1 MTLKAV
7 IFGSIGSFSETS
19 RIQLESFNEAL
30 LQNGLKQQWDEKEY
44 IEFLKIQ
51 GGINRLKI
59 IFPENSPQVLEMIH
73 SEKTRL
79 FQQKLAEGE
88 SFLRIGFEAFCEMLL
103 QNNILIGL
111 ASTTFLESIEA
122 ILKSLN
128 TISRENFTF
137 IGHQGLT
144 QRQKPDP
151 EIYEM
156 ALREMG
162 VKKDEVLA
170 FEDTRLSLM
179 SPMHAG
185 IKTIAIPGE
194 LSSGQDF
201 SEATLV
207 IQQYSDLDLE
217 RLNEFFFLNKINEL
231 RENIQSVFIGFWNLM
246 ICMESKH
253 FHFKELDII
262 HFQMCDSVFFQL
274 LEGALRC
281 ISKSSISI
289 FPGFHVPNTKPL
301 QQRQPNQSPKCPV

>member
-51 GGINRLKI
+51 GGLNRLKQV
-59 IFPENSPQVLEMIH
+59 FPESNPQVLEKIH
-73 SEKTRL
+73 SDKTRL
-79 FQQKLAEGE
+79 FQQKLTEGE
-88 SFLRIGFEAFCEMLL
+88 SFLRTGFEAFCKMLL

-111 ASTTFLESIEA
+111 ASTTFLDSIDA

-128 TISRENFTF
+128 TISRENFAF

-179 SPMHAG
+179 SPIHAG

-194 LSSGQDF
+194 LSNGQDF

-207 IQQYSDLDLE
+207 IQQNCDLDLE
-217 RLNEFFFLNKINEL
+217 RLNEI
-231 RENIQSVFIGFWNLM
+231 
-246 ICMESKH
+246 
-253 FHFKELDII
+253 
-262 HFQMCDSVFFQL
+262 L
-274 LEGALRC
+274 L
-281 ISKSSISI
+281 S
-289 FPGFHVPNTKPL
+289 
-301 QQRQPNQSPKCPV
+301 

>member
-30 LQNGLKQQWDEKEY
+30 SQNGLKHQWDEKEY

-51 GGINRLKI
+51 GGLNRLKQV
-59 IFPENSPQVLEMIH
+59 FPESSPQVLEKIH
-73 SEKTRL
+73 SDKTRL
-79 FQQKLAEGE
+79 FQQKLTERE
-88 SFLRIGFEAFCEMLL
+88 SYLRTGFEAFCKMLL

-111 ASTTFLESIEA
+111 ASTTFMDSIDA

-128 TISRENFTF
+128 TISKVNFAF

-151 EIYEM
+151 EIYEI

-162 VKKDEVLA
+162 VKKEEVVA

-179 SPMHAG
+179 SPIHAG

-217 RLNEFFFLNKINEL
+217 RLNEIML
-231 RENIQSVFIGFWNLM
+231 S
-246 ICMESKH
+246 
-253 FHFKELDII
+253 
-262 HFQMCDSVFFQL
+262 
-274 LEGALRC
+274 
-281 ISKSSISI
+281 
-289 FPGFHVPNTKPL
+289 
-301 QQRQPNQSPKCPV
+301 

>member
-30 LQNGLKQQWDEKEY
+30 SQNGLKQQWDEKEY

-51 GGINRLKI
+51 GGLNRLKQV
-59 IFPENSPQVLEMIH
+59 FPESNPQVLEKIH
-73 SEKTRL
+73 SDKTRL
-79 FQQKLAEGE
+79 FQQKLTEGE
-88 SFLRIGFEAFCEMLL
+88 SFLRTGFEAFCKMLL

-111 ASTTFLESIEA
+111 ASTTFLDSIDA

-128 TISRENFTF
+128 TISRENFAF

-151 EIYEM
+151 EIYEI

-162 VKKDEVLA
+162 VKKEEVLA

-179 SPMHAG
+179 SPIHAG

-194 LSSGQDF
+194 LSNGQDF

-207 IQQYSDLDLE
+207 IQQYSDLDLK
-217 RLNEFFFLNKINEL
+217 RLNEI
-231 RENIQSVFIGFWNLM
+231 
-246 ICMESKH
+246 
-253 FHFKELDII
+253 
-262 HFQMCDSVFFQL
+262 L
-274 LEGALRC
+274 L
-281 ISKSSISI
+281 S
-289 FPGFHVPNTKPL
+289 
-301 QQRQPNQSPKCPV
+301 

>member
-1 MTLKAV
+1 MTMTLKAV

-19 RIQLESFNEAL
+19 RIQLESLNEAL
-30 LQNGLKQQWDEKEY
+30 SQNGLKHQWNEKEY

-51 GGINRLKI
+51 GGLNRLKQV
-59 IFPENSPQVLEMIH
+59 FPESSPQVLEKIH
-73 SEKTRL
+73 SDKTRL
-79 FQQKLAEGE
+79 FQEKLVEGE

-111 ASTTFLESIEA
+111 ASTTFLESIDA

-179 SPMHAG
+179 SPIHAG

-217 RLNEFFFLNKINEL
+217 RLNEI
-231 RENIQSVFIGFWNLM
+231 
-246 ICMESKH
+246 
-253 FHFKELDII
+253 
-262 HFQMCDSVFFQL
+262 L
-274 LEGALRC
+274 L
-281 ISKSSISI
+281 S
-289 FPGFHVPNTKPL
+289 
-301 QQRQPNQSPKCPV
+301 

>member
-1 MTLKAV
+1 MTMTLKAV

-30 LQNGLKQQWDEKEY
+30 SQNGLKQQWDEKEY

-51 GGINRLKI
+51 GGLNRLKQV
-59 IFPENSPQVLEMIH
+59 FPESSPQVLEKIH
-73 SEKTRL
+73 SDKTRL

-111 ASTTFLESIEA
+111 ASTTFLDSIDA

-128 TISRENFTF
+128 TISRENFAF

-151 EIYEM
+151 EIYEI

-179 SPMHAG
+179 SPIHAG

-217 RLNEFFFLNKINEL
+217 RLNEI
-231 RENIQSVFIGFWNLM
+231 
-246 ICMESKH
+246 
-253 FHFKELDII
+253 
-262 HFQMCDSVFFQL
+262 L
-274 LEGALRC
+274 L
-281 ISKSSISI
+281 S
-289 FPGFHVPNTKPL
+289 
-301 QQRQPNQSPKCPV
+301 

>member
-1 MTLKAV
+1 MTMTLKAV
-7 IFGSIGSFSETS
+7 IFGSIGSFSETYG
-19 RIQLESFNEAL
+19 IQLESFNEGL
-30 LQNGLKQQWDEKEY
+30 SQNGVKQQWDEKEY

-51 GGINRLKI
+51 GGLNRLKQV
-59 IFPENSPQVLEMIH
+59 FPESNPQVLEKIH
-73 SEKTRL
+73 SDKTRL

-111 ASTTFLESIEA
+111 ASTTFLESIDA
-122 ILKSLN
+122 IMKNLN
-128 TISRENFTF
+128 TISRENFAF

-144 QRQKPDP
+144 KRQKPDP
-151 EIYEM
+151 EIYEI

-179 SPMHAG
+179 SPIHAG

-217 RLNEFFFLNKINEL
+217 RLNEILH
-231 RENIQSVFIGFWNLM
+231 S
-246 ICMESKH
+246 
-253 FHFKELDII
+253 
-262 HFQMCDSVFFQL
+262 
-274 LEGALRC
+274 
-281 ISKSSISI
+281 
-289 FPGFHVPNTKPL
+289 
-301 QQRQPNQSPKCPV
+301 

>member
-30 LQNGLKQQWDEKEY
+30 SQNGLKQQWNEKEY

-51 GGINRLKI
+51 GGLNRLKQV
-59 IFPENSPQVLEMIH
+59 FPESSPQLLEKIH
-73 SEKTRL
+73 SDKTRL
-79 FQQKLAEGE
+79 FQHKLAEGE
-88 SFLRIGFEAFCEMLL
+88 SFLRTGFEAFCEMLL

-111 ASTTFLESIEA
+111 ASTTFLESIDA

-156 ALREMG
+156 ALREME
-162 VKKDEVLA
+162 VRKDEVLA

-179 SPMHAG
+179 SPIHAG

-217 RLNEFFFLNKINEL
+217 RLNEI
-231 RENIQSVFIGFWNLM
+231 
-246 ICMESKH
+246 
-253 FHFKELDII
+253 
-262 HFQMCDSVFFQL
+262 L
-274 LEGALRC
+274 L
-281 ISKSSISI
+281 S
-289 FPGFHVPNTKPL
+289 
-301 QQRQPNQSPKCPV
+301 

>member
-30 LQNGLKQQWDEKEY
+30 SQNGLKQQWDEKEY

-51 GGINRLKI
+51 GGLNRLKQV
-59 IFPENSPQVLEMIH
+59 FPESSPQVLEKIH
-73 SEKTRL
+73 SDKTRL

-88 SFLRIGFEAFCEMLL
+88 SFLRTGFEAFCEMLL

-111 ASTTFLESIEA
+111 ASTTFLDSIDA

-128 TISRENFTF
+128 TISKENFAF

-151 EIYEM
+151 EIYEI

-162 VKKDEVLA
+162 VKKEEVVA

-179 SPMHAG
+179 SPIHAG

-207 IQQYSDLDLE
+207 IQQYSNLDLE
-217 RLNEFFFLNKINEL
+217 RLNEI
-231 RENIQSVFIGFWNLM
+231 
-246 ICMESKH
+246 
-253 FHFKELDII
+253 
-262 HFQMCDSVFFQL
+262 L
-274 LEGALRC
+274 L
-281 ISKSSISI
+281 S
-289 FPGFHVPNTKPL
+289 
-301 QQRQPNQSPKCPV
+301 

>member
-1 MTLKAV
+1 MTMTLKAV

-30 LQNGLKQQWDEKEY
+30 SQNGLKQQWDEKEY

-51 GGINRLKI
+51 GGLNRLKQV
-59 IFPENSPQVLEMIH
+59 FPESSPQVLEKIH
-73 SEKTRL
+73 SDKTRL

-88 SFLRIGFEAFCEMLL
+88 SFLRTGFEAFCEMLL

-111 ASTTFLESIEA
+111 ASTTFLDSIDA

-128 TISRENFTF
+128 TISKENFAF

-151 EIYEM
+151 EIYEI

-162 VKKDEVLA
+162 VKKEEVLA

-179 SPMHAG
+179 SPIHAG

-217 RLNEFFFLNKINEL
+217 RLNEI
-231 RENIQSVFIGFWNLM
+231 
-246 ICMESKH
+246 
-253 FHFKELDII
+253 
-262 HFQMCDSVFFQL
+262 L
-274 LEGALRC
+274 L
-281 ISKSSISI
+281 S
-289 FPGFHVPNTKPL
+289 
-301 QQRQPNQSPKCPV
+301 

>member
-1 MTLKAV
+1 MIMTLKAV

-30 LQNGLKQQWDEKEY
+30 SQNGLKQQWDEKEY

-51 GGINRLKI
+51 GGLNRLKQV
-59 IFPENSPQVLEMIH
+59 FPESSPQVLEKIH
-73 SEKTRL
+73 SDKTRL

-88 SFLRIGFEAFCEMLL
+88 SYLRTGFETFCEMLL

-111 ASTTFLESIEA
+111 ASTTFLDSIDA

-179 SPMHAG
+179 SPIHAG

-217 RLNEFFFLNKINEL
+217 QLNECLF
-231 RENIQSVFIGFWNLM
+231 S
-246 ICMESKH
+246 
-253 FHFKELDII
+253 
-262 HFQMCDSVFFQL
+262 
-274 LEGALRC
+274 
-281 ISKSSISI
+281 
-289 FPGFHVPNTKPL
+289 
-301 QQRQPNQSPKCPV
+301 

>member
-30 LQNGLKQQWDEKEY
+30 SQNGLKQQWDEKEY

-51 GGINRLKI
+51 GGLNRLKKV
-59 IFPENSPQVLEMIH
+59 FPESSPQVLEKIH
-73 SEKTRL
+73 SDKTRL

-88 SFLRIGFEAFCEMLL
+88 SFLRTGFEAFCEMLL

-111 ASTTFLESIEA
+111 ASTTFLDSIDA

-128 TISRENFTF
+128 TISRENFAF

-151 EIYEM
+151 EIYEI

-162 VKKDEVLA
+162 VKKEEVVA

-179 SPMHAG
+179 SPIHAG
-185 IKTIAIPGE
+185 IKTIAIPGD
-194 LSSGQDF
+194 LSNGQDF

-217 RLNEFFFLNKINEL
+217 RLNEILF
-231 RENIQSVFIGFWNLM
+231 S
-246 ICMESKH
+246 
-253 FHFKELDII
+253 
-262 HFQMCDSVFFQL
+262 
-274 LEGALRC
+274 
-281 ISKSSISI
+281 
-289 FPGFHVPNTKPL
+289 
-301 QQRQPNQSPKCPV
+301 

>member
-30 LQNGLKQQWDEKEY
+30 SQNGLKHQWNEKEY

-51 GGINRLKI
+51 GGLNRLKQV
-59 IFPENSPQVLEMIH
+59 FPESNPQVLEKIH
-73 SEKTRL
+73 SDKTLL
-79 FQQKLAEGE
+79 FQQKLAEEE
-88 SFLRIGFEAFCEMLL
+88 SFLRTGFEAFCEMLL

-111 ASTTFLESIEA
+111 ASTTFLDSIDA

-128 TISRENFTF
+128 IISRENFSF

-151 EIYEM
+151 EIYEI
-156 ALREMG
+156 ALMEMG

-179 SPMHAG
+179 SPIHAG

-217 RLNEFFFLNKINEL
+217 RLNEILHSLI
-231 RENIQSVFIGFWNLM
+231 
-246 ICMESKH
+246 
-253 FHFKELDII
+253 
-262 HFQMCDSVFFQL
+262 
-274 LEGALRC
+274 
-281 ISKSSISI
+281 KSM
-289 FPGFHVPNTKPL
+289 N
-301 QQRQPNQSPKCPV
+301 

>member
-1 MTLKAV
+1 MTMTLKAV

-30 LQNGLKQQWDEKEY
+30 SQNGLKQQWDEKEY

-51 GGINRLKI
+51 GGLNRLKKV
-59 IFPENSPQVLEMIH
+59 FPESSPQVLEKIH
-73 SEKTRL
+73 SDKTRL

-88 SFLRIGFEAFCEMLL
+88 SFLRTGFEAFCEMLL

-111 ASTTFLESIEA
+111 ASTTFLDSIDA

-128 TISRENFTF
+128 TISRENFAF

-179 SPMHAG
+179 SPIHAG

-217 RLNEFFFLNKINEL
+217 RLNE
-231 RENIQSVFIGFWNLM
+231 S
-246 ICMESKH
+246 
-253 FHFKELDII
+253 
-262 HFQMCDSVFFQL
+262 L
-274 LEGALRC
+274 L
-281 ISKSSISI
+281 S
-289 FPGFHVPNTKPL
+289 
-301 QQRQPNQSPKCPV
+301 

>member
-1 MTLKAV
+1 MTMTLKAV

-30 LQNGLKQQWDEKEY
+30 SQNGLKHQWDEKEY

-51 GGINRLKI
+51 GGLNRLKQV
-59 IFPENSPQVLEMIH
+59 FPESNPQVLEKIH
-73 SEKTRL
+73 SDKTRL

-88 SFLRIGFEAFCEMLL
+88 SFLRTGFEAFCEMLL

-111 ASTTFLESIEA
+111 ASTTFLDSIDA

-128 TISRENFTF
+128 TISRENFAF

-151 EIYEM
+151 EIYEI

-162 VKKDEVLA
+162 VKKEEVLA

-179 SPMHAG
+179 SPIHAG

-217 RLNEFFFLNKINEL
+217 RLNEI
-231 RENIQSVFIGFWNLM
+231 
-246 ICMESKH
+246 
-253 FHFKELDII
+253 
-262 HFQMCDSVFFQL
+262 L
-274 LEGALRC
+274 L
-281 ISKSSISI
+281 S
-289 FPGFHVPNTKPL
+289 
-301 QQRQPNQSPKCPV
+301 

>member
-51 GGINRLKI
+51 GGLNRLKI
-59 IFPENSPQVLEMIH
+59 IFPENSPQIIEKIH

-88 SFLRIGFEAFCEMLL
+88 SFLRTGFEAFCEMLL

-111 ASTTFLESIEA
+111 ASTTFLDSIDA

-128 TISRENFTF
+128 TISKKNFAF
-137 IGHQGLT
+137 VGHQELT

-151 EIYEM
+151 EIYEI

-162 VKKDEVLA
+162 VKKEEVVA

-179 SPMHAG
+179 SPIHAG

-194 LSSGQDF
+194 LSNGQDF

-217 RLNEFFFLNKINEL
+217 RLNEI
-231 RENIQSVFIGFWNLM
+231 
-246 ICMESKH
+246 
-253 FHFKELDII
+253 
-262 HFQMCDSVFFQL
+262 L
-274 LEGALRC
+274 L
-281 ISKSSISI
+281 S
-289 FPGFHVPNTKPL
+289 
-301 QQRQPNQSPKCPV
+301 

>member
-30 LQNGLKQQWDEKEY
+30 SQNGLKQQWDEKEY

-51 GGINRLKI
+51 GGINRLKQV
-59 IFPENSPQVLEMIH
+59 FPESNPQVLEKIH
-73 SEKTRL
+73 SDKTRL

-88 SFLRIGFEAFCEMLL
+88 SFLRTGFEAFCEMLL

-111 ASTTFLESIEA
+111 ASTTFLDSIDA

-128 TISRENFTF
+128 TISRENFAF

-151 EIYEM
+151 EIYEI

-162 VKKDEVLA
+162 VKKEEVLA

-179 SPMHAG
+179 SPIHAG

-194 LSSGQDF
+194 LSNGQDF

-217 RLNEFFFLNKINEL
+217 RLNEI
-231 RENIQSVFIGFWNLM
+231 
-246 ICMESKH
+246 
-253 FHFKELDII
+253 
-262 HFQMCDSVFFQL
+262 L
-274 LEGALRC
+274 L
-281 ISKSSISI
+281 S
-289 FPGFHVPNTKPL
+289 
-301 QQRQPNQSPKCPV
+301 

>member
-30 LQNGLKQQWDEKEY
+30 SQNGLKQQWDEKEY

-51 GGINRLKI
+51 GGLNRLKQV
-59 IFPENSPQVLEMIH
+59 FPESSPQVLEKIH
-73 SEKTRL
+73 SDKTRL
-79 FQQKLAEGE
+79 FQQKLTEGE
-88 SFLRIGFEAFCEMLL
+88 SFLRTGFEAFCKMLL

-111 ASTTFLESIEA
+111 ASTTFLDSIDA

-128 TISRENFTF
+128 TISRENFAF

-179 SPMHAG
+179 SPIHAG

-217 RLNEFFFLNKINEL
+217 QLNEIML
-231 RENIQSVFIGFWNLM
+231 S
-246 ICMESKH
+246 
-253 FHFKELDII
+253 
-262 HFQMCDSVFFQL
+262 
-274 LEGALRC
+274 
-281 ISKSSISI
+281 
-289 FPGFHVPNTKPL
+289 
-301 QQRQPNQSPKCPV
+301 

>member
-30 LQNGLKQQWDEKEY
+30 SQNGLKQQWDEKEY

-51 GGINRLKI
+51 GGLNRLKKV
-59 IFPENSPQVLEMIH
+59 FPESSPQVLEKIH
-73 SEKTRL
+73 SDKTRL

-88 SFLRIGFEAFCEMLL
+88 NFLRIGFETFCEMLL

-111 ASTTFLESIEA
+111 ASTTFLDSIDA

-128 TISRENFTF
+128 TISRENFAF

-151 EIYEM
+151 EIYEI

-179 SPMHAG
+179 SPIHAG

-217 RLNEFFFLNKINEL
+217 RLNEI
-231 RENIQSVFIGFWNLM
+231 
-246 ICMESKH
+246 
-253 FHFKELDII
+253 
-262 HFQMCDSVFFQL
+262 L
-274 LEGALRC
+274 L
-281 ISKSSISI
+281 S
-289 FPGFHVPNTKPL
+289 
-301 QQRQPNQSPKCPV
+301 

>member
-19 RIQLESFNEAL
+19 RIQLGSFNEAL
-30 LQNGLKQQWDEKEY
+30 SQNGLKHQWDEKEY

-51 GGINRLKI
+51 GGLNRLKQV
-59 IFPENSPQVLEMIH
+59 FPESSPKVLEKIH
-73 SEKTRL
+73 FDKTRL
-79 FQQKLAEGE
+79 FQEKLAEGE
-88 SFLRIGFEAFCEMLL
+88 SFLRTGFEAFCEMLL

-111 ASTTFLESIEA
+111 ASTTFLDSIDA

-128 TISRENFTF
+128 TISRENFAF
-137 IGHQGLT
+137 IGHQELT

-151 EIYEM
+151 EIYEI

-162 VKKDEVLA
+162 VKKEEVVA
-170 FEDTRLSLM
+170 FEDTRLSLL
-179 SPMHAG
+179 SPIHAG

-217 RLNEFFFLNKINEL
+217 RLNEI
-231 RENIQSVFIGFWNLM
+231 
-246 ICMESKH
+246 
-253 FHFKELDII
+253 
-262 HFQMCDSVFFQL
+262 L
-274 LEGALRC
+274 L
-281 ISKSSISI
+281 S
-289 FPGFHVPNTKPL
+289 
-301 QQRQPNQSPKCPV
+301 

>member
-1 MTLKAV
+1 MTMTLKAV

-30 LQNGLKQQWDEKEY
+30 SQNGLKQQWDEKEY

-51 GGINRLKI
+51 GGLNRLKKV
-59 IFPENSPQVLEMIH
+59 FPESSPQVLEKIH
-73 SEKTRL
+73 SDKTRL

-88 SFLRIGFEAFCEMLL
+88 SFLRTGFESFCEMLL

-111 ASTTFLESIEA
+111 ASTTFLDSIDA

-179 SPMHAG
+179 SPIHAG

-207 IQQYSDLDLE
+207 IQEYSDLDLE
-217 RLNEFFFLNKINEL
+217 RLNEIFL
-231 RENIQSVFIGFWNLM
+231 S
-246 ICMESKH
+246 
-253 FHFKELDII
+253 
-262 HFQMCDSVFFQL
+262 
-274 LEGALRC
+274 
-281 ISKSSISI
+281 
-289 FPGFHVPNTKPL
+289 
-301 QQRQPNQSPKCPV
+301 

>member
-30 LQNGLKQQWDEKEY
+30 SQNGLKQQWDEKEY

-51 GGINRLKI
+51 GGLNRLKKV
-59 IFPENSPQVLEMIH
+59 FPESSPQVLEKIH
-73 SEKTRL
+73 SDKTRL

-88 SFLRIGFEAFCEMLL
+88 SFLRTGFEAFCEMLL

-111 ASTTFLESIEA
+111 ASTTFLDSIDA

-128 TISRENFTF
+128 TISRENFAF

-162 VKKDEVLA
+162 VMKEEVVA

-179 SPMHAG
+179 SPIHAG

-217 RLNEFFFLNKINEL
+217 RLNEI
-231 RENIQSVFIGFWNLM
+231 
-246 ICMESKH
+246 
-253 FHFKELDII
+253 
-262 HFQMCDSVFFQL
+262 L
-274 LEGALRC
+274 L
-281 ISKSSISI
+281 S
-289 FPGFHVPNTKPL
+289 
-301 QQRQPNQSPKCPV
+301 

>member
-30 LQNGLKQQWDEKEY
+30 SQNGLKQQWDEKEY

-51 GGINRLKI
+51 GGLNRLKQV
-59 IFPENSPQVLEMIH
+59 FPESSPQVLEKIH
-73 SEKTRL
+73 SDKTRL

-88 SFLRIGFEAFCEMLL
+88 SFLRTGFEAFCEMLL

-111 ASTTFLESIEA
+111 ASTTFLDSIDA

-151 EIYEM
+151 EIYEI

-179 SPMHAG
+179 SPIHAG

-217 RLNEFFFLNKINEL
+217 RLNEI
-231 RENIQSVFIGFWNLM
+231 
-246 ICMESKH
+246 
-253 FHFKELDII
+253 
-262 HFQMCDSVFFQL
+262 L
-274 LEGALRC
+274 L
-281 ISKSSISI
+281 S
-289 FPGFHVPNTKPL
+289 
-301 QQRQPNQSPKCPV
+301 

>member
-30 LQNGLKQQWDEKEY
+30 SQNGLKQQWDEKEY

-51 GGINRLKI
+51 GGLNRLKQV
-59 IFPENSPQVLEMIH
+59 FPESNPQVLEKIH
-73 SEKTRL
+73 SDKTRL

-88 SFLRIGFEAFCEMLL
+88 SFLRTGFEAFCEMLL

-111 ASTTFLESIEA
+111 ASTTFLDSIDA

-128 TISRENFTF
+128 TISKENFAF

-151 EIYEM
+151 EIYEI

-162 VKKDEVLA
+162 VKKEEVLA

-179 SPMHAG
+179 SPIHAG

-217 RLNEFFFLNKINEL
+217 RLNEI
-231 RENIQSVFIGFWNLM
+231 
-246 ICMESKH
+246 
-253 FHFKELDII
+253 
-262 HFQMCDSVFFQL
+262 L
-274 LEGALRC
+274 L
-281 ISKSSISI
+281 S
-289 FPGFHVPNTKPL
+289 
-301 QQRQPNQSPKCPV
+301 

>member
-30 LQNGLKQQWDEKEY
+30 SQNGLKQQWDEKEY

-51 GGINRLKI
+51 GGLNRLKKV
-59 IFPENSPQVLEMIH
+59 FPESSPQVLEKIH
-73 SEKTRL
+73 SDKTRL

-88 SFLRIGFEAFCEMLL
+88 SFLRTGFEAFCEMLL

-111 ASTTFLESIEA
+111 ASTTFLDSIDA

-128 TISRENFTF
+128 TISRENFAF

-179 SPMHAG
+179 SPIHAG

-217 RLNEFFFLNKINEL
+217 RLNEI
-231 RENIQSVFIGFWNLM
+231 
-246 ICMESKH
+246 
-253 FHFKELDII
+253 
-262 HFQMCDSVFFQL
+262 L
-274 LEGALRC
+274 L
-281 ISKSSISI
+281 S
-289 FPGFHVPNTKPL
+289 
-301 QQRQPNQSPKCPV
+301 

>member
-30 LQNGLKQQWDEKEY
+30 SQNGLKHQWDEKEY

-51 GGINRLKI
+51 GGLNRLKQV
-59 IFPENSPQVLEMIH
+59 FPESSPQVLEKIH
-73 SEKTRL
+73 SDKTRL
-79 FQQKLAEGE
+79 FQQKLVEGQ
-88 SFLRIGFEAFCEMLL
+88 SFLRTGFEAFCEMLL

-111 ASTTFLESIEA
+111 ASTTFLDSIDA

-128 TISRENFTF
+128 TISMENFAF
-137 IGHQGLT
+137 VGHQELT

-151 EIYEM
+151 EIYEI

-162 VKKDEVLA
+162 VKKEEVVA
-170 FEDTRLSLM
+170 FEDTSLSLM
-179 SPMHAG
+179 SPIHAG

-217 RLNEFFFLNKINEL
+217 RLN
-231 RENIQSVFIGFWNLM
+231 
-246 ICMESKH
+246 
-253 FHFKELDII
+253 DIL
-262 HFQMCDSVFFQL
+262 HS
-274 LEGALRC
+274 
-281 ISKSSISI
+281 
-289 FPGFHVPNTKPL
+289 
-301 QQRQPNQSPKCPV
+301 

>member
-30 LQNGLKQQWDEKEY
+30 SQNGLKQQWDEKEY

-51 GGINRLKI
+51 GGLNRLKQV
-59 IFPENSPQVLEMIH
+59 FPESNSQVLEKIH
-73 SEKTRL
+73 SDKTRL

-88 SFLRIGFEAFCEMLL
+88 SFFRTGFEAFCEMLL

-111 ASTTFLESIEA
+111 ASTTFLDSIDA

-128 TISRENFTF
+128 TISRENFAF

-151 EIYEM
+151 EIYEI

-179 SPMHAG
+179 SPIHAG

-217 RLNEFFFLNKINEL
+217 RLNEI
-231 RENIQSVFIGFWNLM
+231 
-246 ICMESKH
+246 
-253 FHFKELDII
+253 
-262 HFQMCDSVFFQL
+262 L
-274 LEGALRC
+274 L
-281 ISKSSISI
+281 S
-289 FPGFHVPNTKPL
+289 
-301 QQRQPNQSPKCPV
+301 

>member
-30 LQNGLKQQWDEKEY
+30 SQNGLKQQWDEKEY

-51 GGINRLKI
+51 GGLNRLKQV
-59 IFPENSPQVLEMIH
+59 FPESSPQVLEKIH
-73 SEKTRL
+73 SDKTRL

-88 SFLRIGFEAFCEMLL
+88 SFLRTGFEAFCEMLL

-111 ASTTFLESIEA
+111 ASTTFLDSIDA

-128 TISRENFTF
+128 TISRENFAF

-151 EIYEM
+151 EIYEI

-179 SPMHAG
+179 SPIHAG
-185 IKTIAIPGE
+185 IKTIAIPGD
-194 LSSGQDF
+194 LSNGQDF

-217 RLNEFFFLNKINEL
+217 RLNEI
-231 RENIQSVFIGFWNLM
+231 
-246 ICMESKH
+246 
-253 FHFKELDII
+253 
-262 HFQMCDSVFFQL
+262 L
-274 LEGALRC
+274 L
-281 ISKSSISI
+281 S
-289 FPGFHVPNTKPL
+289 
-301 QQRQPNQSPKCPV
+301 

>member
-30 LQNGLKQQWDEKEY
+30 SQNGLKQQWDEKEY

-51 GGINRLKI
+51 GGLNRLKKV
-59 IFPENSPQVLEMIH
+59 FPESSPQVLEKIH
-73 SEKTRL
+73 SDKTRL

-88 SFLRIGFEAFCEMLL
+88 SFLRTGFEAFCEMLL

-111 ASTTFLESIEA
+111 ASTTFLDSIDA

-128 TISRENFTF
+128 TISRENFAF

-179 SPMHAG
+179 SPIHAG

-207 IQQYSDLDLE
+207 IQQYSALDLE
-217 RLNEFFFLNKINEL
+217 RLNEI
-231 RENIQSVFIGFWNLM
+231 
-246 ICMESKH
+246 
-253 FHFKELDII
+253 
-262 HFQMCDSVFFQL
+262 L
-274 LEGALRC
+274 L
-281 ISKSSISI
+281 S
-289 FPGFHVPNTKPL
+289 
-301 QQRQPNQSPKCPV
+301 

>member
-30 LQNGLKQQWDEKEY
+30 LQNGLKQQWEEKEY

-51 GGINRLKI
+51 GGLNRLKI
-59 IFPENSPQVLEMIH
+59 IFPENSPQILEKIH

-79 FQQKLAEGE
+79 FQQKLIEGE
-88 SFLRIGFEAFCEMLL
+88 SFLRTGFESFCEMLL

-111 ASTTFLESIEA
+111 ASTTFLDSIDA
-122 ILKSLN
+122 IMKNLN

-179 SPMHAG
+179 SPIHAG

-217 RLNEFFFLNKINEL
+217 GLNEILH
-231 RENIQSVFIGFWNLM
+231 S
-246 ICMESKH
+246 
-253 FHFKELDII
+253 
-262 HFQMCDSVFFQL
+262 
-274 LEGALRC
+274 
-281 ISKSSISI
+281 
-289 FPGFHVPNTKPL
+289 
-301 QQRQPNQSPKCPV
+301 

>member
-59 IFPENSPQVLEMIH
+59 IFPENSPQVLEKIH

-111 ASTTFLESIEA
+111 ASTTFLESIDA

-128 TISRENFTF
+128 TISRENFAF

-156 ALREMG
+156 ALRKMG

-179 SPMHAG
+179 SPIHAG

-217 RLNEFFFLNKINEL
+217 RLNEI
-231 RENIQSVFIGFWNLM
+231 
-246 ICMESKH
+246 
-253 FHFKELDII
+253 
-262 HFQMCDSVFFQL
+262 L
-274 LEGALRC
+274 L
-281 ISKSSISI
+281 S
-289 FPGFHVPNTKPL
+289 
-301 QQRQPNQSPKCPV
+301 

>member
-1 MTLKAV
+1 MTMTLKAV

-30 LQNGLKQQWDEKEY
+30 SQNGLKQQWDEKEY

-51 GGINRLKI
+51 GGLNRLKQV
-59 IFPENSPQVLEMIH
+59 FPESSPQVLEKIH
-73 SEKTRL
+73 SDKTRL
-79 FQQKLAEGE
+79 FQQKLDEGE

-111 ASTTFLESIEA
+111 ASTTFLDSIDA

-128 TISRENFTF
+128 TISRENFAF

-151 EIYEM
+151 EIYEI

-162 VKKDEVLA
+162 VKKEEVLA

-179 SPMHAG
+179 SPIHAG

-217 RLNEFFFLNKINEL
+217 RLNEI
-231 RENIQSVFIGFWNLM
+231 
-246 ICMESKH
+246 
-253 FHFKELDII
+253 
-262 HFQMCDSVFFQL
+262 L
-274 LEGALRC
+274 L
-281 ISKSSISI
+281 S
-289 FPGFHVPNTKPL
+289 
-301 QQRQPNQSPKCPV
+301 

>member
-30 LQNGLKQQWDEKEY
+30 SQNGLKQQWDEKEY

-51 GGINRLKI
+51 GGLNRLKKV
-59 IFPENSPQVLEMIH
+59 FPESSPQVLEKIH
-73 SEKTRL
+73 SDKTRL

-88 SFLRIGFEAFCEMLL
+88 SFLRTGFEAFCEMLL

-111 ASTTFLESIEA
+111 ASTTFLDSIDA

-128 TISRENFTF
+128 TISRENFAF

-151 EIYEM
+151 EIYEI

-179 SPMHAG
+179 SPIHAG

-217 RLNEFFFLNKINEL
+217 RLNEI
-231 RENIQSVFIGFWNLM
+231 
-246 ICMESKH
+246 
-253 FHFKELDII
+253 
-262 HFQMCDSVFFQL
+262 L
-274 LEGALRC
+274 L
-281 ISKSSISI
+281 S
-289 FPGFHVPNTKPL
+289 
-301 QQRQPNQSPKCPV
+301 

>member
-30 LQNGLKQQWDEKEY
+30 SQNGLKQQWDEKEY

-51 GGINRLKI
+51 GGLNRLKQV
-59 IFPENSPQVLEMIH
+59 FPESNPQVLEKIH
-73 SEKTRL
+73 SDKTRL

-88 SFLRIGFEAFCEMLL
+88 SFLRTGFEAFCEMLL

-111 ASTTFLESIEA
+111 ASTTFLDSIDA

-128 TISRENFTF
+128 TISRENFAF

-151 EIYEM
+151 EIYEI

-179 SPMHAG
+179 SPIHAG

-217 RLNEFFFLNKINEL
+217 RLNEI
-231 RENIQSVFIGFWNLM
+231 
-246 ICMESKH
+246 
-253 FHFKELDII
+253 
-262 HFQMCDSVFFQL
+262 L
-274 LEGALRC
+274 L
-281 ISKSSISI
+281 S
-289 FPGFHVPNTKPL
+289 
-301 QQRQPNQSPKCPV
+301 

>member
-1 MTLKAV
+1 MTMTLKAV

-30 LQNGLKQQWDEKEY
+30 SQNGLKQQWDEKEY

-51 GGINRLKI
+51 GGLNRLKQV
-59 IFPENSPQVLEMIH
+59 FPESSPQVLEKIH
-73 SEKTRL
+73 SDKTRL

-111 ASTTFLESIEA
+111 ASTTFLDSIDA

-128 TISRENFTF
+128 TISRENFAF

-151 EIYEM
+151 EIYEI

-162 VKKDEVLA
+162 VKKEEVLA

-179 SPMHAG
+179 SPIHAG

-217 RLNEFFFLNKINEL
+217 RLNEI
-231 RENIQSVFIGFWNLM
+231 
-246 ICMESKH
+246 
-253 FHFKELDII
+253 
-262 HFQMCDSVFFQL
+262 L
-274 LEGALRC
+274 L
-281 ISKSSISI
+281 S
-289 FPGFHVPNTKPL
+289 
-301 QQRQPNQSPKCPV
+301 

>member
-30 LQNGLKQQWDEKEY
+30 SQNGLKHQWNEKEY

-51 GGINRLKI
+51 GGLNRLKQV
-59 IFPENSPQVLEMIH
+59 FPESSPQVLEKIH
-73 SEKTRL
+73 SDKTRL

-88 SFLRIGFEAFCEMLL
+88 SFLRTGFEAFCEMLL

-111 ASTTFLESIEA
+111 ASTTFLDSIDA

-128 TISRENFTF
+128 TISKENFTF

-151 EIYEM
+151 EIYEI

-162 VKKDEVLA
+162 VKKEEVLA

-179 SPMHAG
+179 SPIHAG

-217 RLNEFFFLNKINEL
+217 RLN
-231 RENIQSVFIGFWNLM
+231 
-246 ICMESKH
+246 
-253 FHFKELDII
+253 DIL
-262 HFQMCDSVFFQL
+262 HS
-274 LEGALRC
+274 
-281 ISKSSISI
+281 
-289 FPGFHVPNTKPL
+289 
-301 QQRQPNQSPKCPV
+301 

>member
-30 LQNGLKQQWDEKEY
+30 SQNGLKHQWDEKEY

-51 GGINRLKI
+51 GGLNRLKQV
-59 IFPENSPQVLEMIH
+59 FPESSPQVLEKIH
-73 SEKTRL
+73 SDKTRL

-88 SFLRIGFEAFCEMLL
+88 SFLRTGFEAFCEMLL

-111 ASTTFLESIEA
+111 ASTTFLDSIDA

-128 TISRENFTF
+128 TISRENFAF

-151 EIYEM
+151 EIYEI

-162 VKKDEVLA
+162 VKKEEVVAL
-170 FEDTRLSLM
+170 EDTRLSLM
-179 SPMHAG
+179 SPIHAG

-217 RLNEFFFLNKINEL
+217 RLNEI
-231 RENIQSVFIGFWNLM
+231 
-246 ICMESKH
+246 
-253 FHFKELDII
+253 
-262 HFQMCDSVFFQL
+262 L
-274 LEGALRC
+274 L
-281 ISKSSISI
+281 S
-289 FPGFHVPNTKPL
+289 
-301 QQRQPNQSPKCPV
+301 

>member
-30 LQNGLKQQWDEKEY
+30 SQNGLKQQWDEKEY

-51 GGINRLKI
+51 GGLNRLKQV
-59 IFPENSPQVLEMIH
+59 FPESSPQVLEKIH
-73 SEKTRL
+73 SDKTRL
-79 FQQKLAEGE
+79 FQQKLVEGE

-111 ASTTFLESIEA
+111 ASTTFLDSIDA

-128 TISRENFTF
+128 TISRENFAF

-144 QRQKPDP
+144 LRQKPDP
-151 EIYEM
+151 EIYEI
-156 ALREMG
+156 ALKEMG
-162 VKKDEVLA
+162 VKKEEVLA

-179 SPMHAG
+179 SPIHAG

-194 LSSGQDF
+194 LSCGQDF

-217 RLNEFFFLNKINEL
+217 RLNEILP
-231 RENIQSVFIGFWNLM
+231 S
-246 ICMESKH
+246 
-253 FHFKELDII
+253 
-262 HFQMCDSVFFQL
+262 
-274 LEGALRC
+274 
-281 ISKSSISI
+281 
-289 FPGFHVPNTKPL
+289 
-301 QQRQPNQSPKCPV
+301 

>member
-30 LQNGLKQQWDEKEY
+30 SQNGLKHQWDEKEY

-51 GGINRLKI
+51 GGLNRLKQF
-59 IFPENSPQVLEMIH
+59 FPKSNPQILEKIH
-73 SEKTRL
+73 SDKTRL
-79 FQQKLAEGE
+79 FQQKLTEGE

-103 QNNILIGL
+103 QKNILIGL
-111 ASTTFLESIEA
+111 ASTTFLESIDA

-128 TISRENFTF
+128 TISKENFTF

-179 SPMHAG
+179 SPIHAG

-217 RLNEFFFLNKINEL
+217 QLNEIML
-231 RENIQSVFIGFWNLM
+231 S
-246 ICMESKH
+246 
-253 FHFKELDII
+253 
-262 HFQMCDSVFFQL
+262 
-274 LEGALRC
+274 
-281 ISKSSISI
+281 
-289 FPGFHVPNTKPL
+289 
-301 QQRQPNQSPKCPV
+301 